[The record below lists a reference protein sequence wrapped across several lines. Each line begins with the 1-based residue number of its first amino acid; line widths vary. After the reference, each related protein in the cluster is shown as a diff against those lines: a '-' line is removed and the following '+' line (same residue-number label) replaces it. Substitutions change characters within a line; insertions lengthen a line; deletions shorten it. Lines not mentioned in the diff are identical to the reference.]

1 MPLKT
6 SRVQPLVYLFFFG
19 SGFAALLYQV
29 VWLKYLNLLIGNTTY
44 ATAAVLSAFMFGLSL
59 GSWLA
64 SRWQALYRTPL
75 RSYGI
80 VEMGVGIFAMIFPSI
95 YTAMKIPFGVVFG
108 MVGPQTLLYNL
119 VAFVLSFVVLVIPTS
134 LMGASLPL
142 LSEYL
147 VRKESVAKQTGYLYG
162 LNTVG
167 AVAGIILGA
176 FLFIPLLGLHATIY
190 IGVIIN
196 LFIGLVCFLAGKKSD
211 APIEEESSPGYAR
224 DWLLYLYALSGLL
237 ALAYEVL
244 WTRIL
249 VLHLG
254 SSVYAYA
261 IMLSV
266 FLLGI
271 SLGSYVSGRWISTDS
286 TRSARLFGWIQIAWA
301 FSILIQ
307 LLQFTH
313 LSNVLYDILSS
324 FNRITI
330 TAQFMALFAA
340 TFQILFLPTLLS
352 GMLFPLMVTRM
363 YATGITIKKATSL
376 TYSFNTVGGI
386 FGSLLAGF
394 ILLPVFGTQTSL
406 LILAATNMILG
417 LLAFQSSPAQQSRPA
432 LAVLLLIF
440 SLFGAGGILAEKKLN
455 ILRSAGIF
463 QMEGKEQLL
472 SLEEDVSAT
481 ISVEKRLHLD
491 EPYLSISVN
500 GVNVAGT
507 APNLVAI
514 QKLQGHI
521 PMILYGPAK
530 PKKVL
535 HIGFGSGGTA
545 YSVSLYPKTAI
556 TVVELSRSIV
566 RHANQYF
573 PSVNFGIVES
583 GTLRF
588 VYFDG
593 RSYLEN
599 TQERF
604 DVILSDSVHPRYAG
618 NGSLYTKDY
627 YELVYKNLNQ
637 GGVHSQWIPLYSL
650 TSKNFNEILKA
661 FYDVFPETYIWYV
674 NSTINPYVIVTVVK
688 GTSGISFHSIT
699 EALALPEVRED
710 LKRVGVLNPY
720 FLLDYFLFG
729 KNKLRSLVAEVEPHT
744 DDRMTVEY
752 ESSRV
757 IRRDL
762 SWLQNFEEILA
773 FRESVQGYLNPNG
786 GFDQAAYQQFYEATL
801 FNLNGQKYFLQ
812 KKWQDA
818 QQQFQ
823 AARSRNTMDTDPF
836 ESKAVAN
843 R

>member
-6 SRVQPLVYLFFFG
+6 RPVTSLVYLFFFG

-64 SRWQALYRTPL
+64 ARWPALYRTPL

-80 VEMGVGIFAMIFPSI
+80 VEMGVGIFAMIFPSV
-95 YTAMKIPFGVVFG
+95 YTAMKIPFGAVFG
-108 MVGPQTLLYNL
+108 MVGPQTFLYNL
-119 VAFVLSFVVLVIPTS
+119 VAFIISFIVLMIPTS

-167 AVAGIILGA
+167 AVAGIIFGA
-176 FLFIPLLGLHATIY
+176 FLFIPLFGLHATVY

-196 LFIGLVCFLAGKKSD
+196 LFIGMVCFLAGKKSD
-211 APIEEESSPGYAR
+211 TPVERLSSPDHAKDR
-224 DWLLYLYALSGLL
+224 LLYLYAISGLL

-286 TRSARLFGWIQIAWA
+286 HRSARFFGWIQVAWA

-307 LLQFTH
+307 LVQFAH
-313 LSNVLYDILSS
+313 LSDVLYNILTS
-324 FNRITI
+324 FSRVTI
-330 TAQFMALFAA
+330 TTQFMALFAA

-352 GMLFPLMVTRM
+352 GMLFPLMVTRLC
-363 YATGITIKKATSL
+363 AEGITIKKATSL
-376 TYSFNTVGGI
+376 SYSFNTVGGI

-394 ILLPVFGTQTSL
+394 ILLPIFGTQASL
-406 LILAATNMILG
+406 LILASANMILG
-417 LLAFQSSPAQQSRPA
+417 LLAFQSSPALQSRTA
-432 LAVLLLIF
+432 LSVLVVIF
-440 SLFGAGGILAEKKLN
+440 ILFTAGGILAEKKLN

-463 QMEGKEQLL
+463 QMEGKEELL

-481 ISVEKRLHLD
+481 ISVEKRLYL
-491 EPYLSISVN
+491 EQPYLSISVN

-507 APNLVAI
+507 SPNLVAI

-521 PMILYGPAK
+521 PMILYGPTK

-545 YSVSLYPKTAI
+545 YSVSLYPETAI

-573 PSVNFGIVES
+573 PSVNFGIVDS
-583 GTLRF
+583 GALRF
-588 VYFDG
+588 IYFDG

-599 TQERF
+599 TREHF

-627 YELVYKNLNQ
+627 YELVYNNLNP

-650 TSKNFNEILKA
+650 TPKNFKEILKA

-674 NSTINPYVIVTVVK
+674 NSTINPYVIVTGVK
-688 GTSGISFHSIT
+688 GTSRLSFTSV
-699 EALALPEVRED
+699 AQAFALPEVRED
-710 LKRVGVLNPY
+710 LKRVGVEDPY

-729 KNKLRSLVAEVEPHT
+729 KNKLRSLVADVEPHT

-757 IRRDL
+757 MRRES
-762 SWLQNFEEILA
+762 SWLENFEEILA
-773 FRESVQGYLNPNG
+773 FRETVQGYLNPDG
-786 GFDQAAYQQFYEATL
+786 GFDLAAYQRFYDATI
-801 FNLNGQKYFLQ
+801 FNLNGQIYFLK
-812 KKWQDA
+812 KKWQEA

-823 AARSRNTMDTDPF
+823 AAWSRNTIDRDPF
-836 ESKAVAN
+836 ESKAAAN
-843 R
+843 K